1 MTVVKRKPQLSTR
14 MPDAVGPTKFPKK
27 KLDDHIP
34 RRRRDF
40 NNGIAKVGVVYF
52 DKQVGASHAVRWS
65 KSFSNLNCYTNLTSQ
80 ELVLL
85 NLDWMVE
92 IFFFFFFCWFAA
104 WEHSY
109 RGIPWRLNRFN
120 VKTLYQQQPIA
131 NNYNIVFI
139 FHLFSGHLCTLRHK
153 KLPNSQ
159 SFYTKKR
166 IKF

>member
-1 MTVVKRKPQLSTR
+1 

-92 IFFFFFFCWFAA
+92 IFFFFFFVGLP
-104 WEHSY
+104 HGS
-109 RGIPWRLNRFN
+109 IPIEEYPGDSTVLMS
-120 VKTLYQQQPIA
+120 KH
-131 NNYNIVFI
+131 FI
-139 FHLFSGHLCTLRHK
+139 S
-153 KLPNSQ
+153 NSP
-159 SFYTKKR
+159 
-166 IKF
+166 